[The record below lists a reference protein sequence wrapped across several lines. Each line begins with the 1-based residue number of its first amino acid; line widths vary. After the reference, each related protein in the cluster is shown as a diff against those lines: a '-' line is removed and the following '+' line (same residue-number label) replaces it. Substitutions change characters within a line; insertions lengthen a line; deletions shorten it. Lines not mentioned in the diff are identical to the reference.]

1 MFEIFIAVFAAV
13 VVVSAFVLYLKGYRL
28 IREDHLQ
35 KMEQDWYQEIVNE
48 NEMLYADDL
57 VELRT
62 EIAALETDLDLAYK
76 NIKQSDAKILETHQG
91 YQAFLNE
98 LIQHSLSED
107 FMKKY
112 KTKQALADYYNLT
125 LKKAIELVSEQR
137 KI

>member
-112 KTKQALADYYNLT
+112 KTKQALADYYNST
-125 LKKAIELVSEQR
+125 LKKAMELVSEQR